1 MCADHVIDWMVTSSA
16 HSVLAGITYG
26 QRGVVL
32 FNPRLNLSEV
42 SRRRGLWA
50 KITTKKVSINKIFI
64 LLLLKNMILCCI
76 IDNYQ
81 MFLVPIHS

>member
-1 MCADHVIDWMVTSSA
+1 MCADHVIDRMLTSSA

-42 SRRRGLWA
+42 SRDEVFGQKLLP
-50 KITTKKVSINKIFI
+50 KNIYMINISPNTSFGD
-64 LLLLKNMILCCI
+64 I
-76 IDNYQ
+76 IKLAY
-81 MFLVPIHS
+81 

>member
-1 MCADHVIDWMVTSSA
+1 MCRSCDRQDGDVISTQCSGGNNLWA
-16 HSVLAGITYG
+16 AWF
-26 QRGVVL
+26 VL

-64 LLLLKNMILCCI
+64 LLLLKNMILMECCL
-76 IDNYQ
+76 N
-81 MFLVPIHS
+81 FL

>member
-1 MCADHVIDWMVTSSA
+1 MCADHVIDRMLTSSA
-16 HSVLAGITYG
+16 HSALAGITYG

-32 FNPRLNLSEV
+32 FNPRLKLSEV

-64 LLLLKNMILCCI
+64 LLLLKNMIL
-76 IDNYQ
+76 DLKFN
-81 MFLVPIHS
+81 L